1 MKIKSVY
8 IDGLHN
14 AVNKTYEF
22 EDIVYIFGHNGAGKS
37 TILQAIQFALLGYIP
52 GTNKTKDAILR
63 HSPKNNI
70 SVKVT
75 LLDGDNEIDV
85 QRNINKNGNFKTV
98 VPETY
103 DIDSIIKDL
112 ELPIF
117 NFNEFVGQTANK
129 LKEYFIKNILP
140 TVDNVLDWEKILS
153 DSIADCNFEDKDEIL
168 KYGMSLIPTIDN
180 TGEILNQVIQA
191 NAKFKEEQSFNKS
204 EIQRLQNT
212 IDSLIYYDDYVGPT
226 DVNKINS
233 ELLSLGALRDQMLRY
248 ESARQSLD
256 ANKTK
261 LDSLKDRFDTLG
273 GDEGYRYLVDTSLPA
288 EKAEREDL
296 IVNIERCKTKYA
308 QLKSSYDADAKIIAS
323 KGICP
328 YTQKSCE
335 PLLSQTEELAA
346 NNELRNIDILELQ
359 GDISK
364 LEHEKDEYDRN
375 IKNTEALIS
384 EYDMLYGQISAL
396 EQSLSALPDKPNTDK
411 TLIELNAE
419 IDRLTED
426 KSKLQAN
433 LRYNATIED
442 LTNMKYETELQS
454 TALAAWIKATDTNGL
469 QTSLMQKPF
478 EDLADT
484 MTEYIQQM
492 YGNSNLKAHFNVE
505 SKANSFSFGL
515 IRNGVYIPY
524 DMLSSG
530 EKCLYTLALMICIV
544 NNNPSPLKVML
555 LDDAFDHLDSNAI
568 ESTFAT
574 LKNVSG
580 IQFIF
585 AGVKECSNAADIVL
599 TA

>member
-22 EDIVYIFGHNGAGKS
+22 GDIVYIFGHNGAGKS

-52 GTNKTKDAILR
+52 GTNKTKEAILR

-103 DIDSIIKDL
+103 DIDSIVKDL

-129 LKEYFIKNILP
+129 LKEYFIKNILS

-153 DSIADCNFEDKDEIL
+153 DSIADCNFEDKDEII
-168 KYGMSLIPTIDN
+168 KYGMSLIPVIDN

-226 DVNKINS
+226 DVNALNA
-233 ELLSLGALRDQMLRY
+233 ELLSLNAIRDQVLRY

-256 ANKTK
+256 ANKAK
-261 LDSLKDRFDTLG
+261 LDSLKDRFATLG

-288 EKAEREDL
+288 EKAERDEL
-296 IVNIERCKTKYA
+296 IADIEKYTAKYA
-308 QLKSSYDADAKIIAS
+308 QLKSAYDTDAKIIDS

-335 PLLSQTEELAA
+335 SLLSQTEELAA

-359 GDISK
+359 GTISK
-364 LEHEKDEYDRN
+364 LNHSKDEYDRN

-384 EYDMLYGQISAL
+384 EYDMLYGQINAL
-396 EQSLSALPDKPNTDK
+396 EQSLSVLPDKPNTDK

-419 IDRLTED
+419 IDKLTED

-442 LTNMKYETELQS
+442 LTRMKYEGELQN
-454 TALAAWIKATDTNGL
+454 TALAAWIKKTDTNGL
-469 QTSLMQKPF
+469 QTELMQGPF
-478 EDLADT
+478 NELANT
-484 MTEYIQQM
+484 MTDYIRQM
-492 YGNSNLKAHFNVE
+492 YNNDSLTAHFNVE

-515 IRNGVYIPY
+515 IRDGVYIPY

-530 EKCLYTLALMICIV
+530 EKCLYTLSLMICIV
-544 NNNPSPLKVML
+544 RANASPLKIML
-555 LDDAFDHLDSNAI
+555 CDDMFDHLDSTAI
-568 ESTFAT
+568 ESTFAA
-574 LKNVSG
+574 LKQVSD

-585 AGVKECSNAADIVL
+585 AGVKSCNNAADIVL
-599 TA
+599 SV

>member
-22 EDIVYIFGHNGAGKS
+22 GDIVYIFGHNGAGKS

-52 GTNKTKDAILR
+52 GTSKTKEAILR

-75 LLDGDNEIDV
+75 LLDGDREIDV

-103 DIDSIIKDL
+103 DIDPIVKDL

-153 DSIADCNFEDKDEIL
+153 DSIADCNFEDRDAII
-168 KYGMSLIPTIDN
+168 KYGLSLIPVIDN

-226 DVNKINS
+226 NIDAINA
-233 ELLSLGALRDQMLRY
+233 ELLSLGALRDQLLRY
-248 ESARQSLD
+248 ESARQSLEET
-256 ANKTK
+256 KTK
-261 LDSLKDRFDTLG
+261 LDSLKDRVDYLG

-288 EKAEREDL
+288 EKAEREEL
-296 IVNIERCKTKYA
+296 IGNIERSKSTYTL
-308 QLKSSYDADAKIIAS
+308 LKSSYDADAKIIAS

-328 YTQKSCE
+328 YTKKSCE

-346 NNELRNIDILELQ
+346 NNELRNLDILELQ
-359 GDISK
+359 GAISK
-364 LEHEKDEYDRN
+364 LDHEKDEYDRN
-375 IKNTEALIS
+375 IRNTEALIS
-384 EYDMLYGQISAL
+384 EYDMLYGQINAL
-396 EQSLSALPDKPNTDK
+396 EQSLSVLPDKPNTDK

-454 TALAAWIKATDTNGL
+454 TALAAWIKTTDTNGL
-469 QTSLMQKPF
+469 QTSLMKKPF

-492 YGNSNLKAHFNVE
+492 YGNADLKAHFNVE
-505 SKANSFSFGL
+505 SRANSFSFGL
-515 IRNGVYIPY
+515 IRKGVYIPY

-555 LDDAFDHLDSNAI
+555 LDDAFDHLDGNAI
-568 ESTFAT
+568 ENTFAT

-585 AGVKECSNAADIVL
+585 AGVKECNNAADIIL
-599 TA
+599 TV

>member
-22 EDIVYIFGHNGAGKS
+22 GDIVYIFGHNGAGKS

-52 GTNKTKDAILR
+52 GTNKTKEAILR

-75 LLDGDNEIDV
+75 LLDGDNEIDI

-103 DIDSIIKDL
+103 DIDSIVRDL

-168 KYGMSLIPTIDN
+168 KYGMSLIPAIDN

-226 DVNKINS
+226 NVDALNA
-233 ELLSLGALRDQMLRY
+233 ELLSLGAIRDQMLRY
-248 ESARQSLD
+248 ESAKQSLE

-261 LDSLKDRFDTLG
+261 LDSLTDRFATLG

-288 EKAEREDL
+288 MKDERDALISNIEKCKAE
-296 IVNIERCKTKYA
+296 YA
-308 QLKSSYDADAKIIAS
+308 QLKSSYDADAKIIDS

-335 PLLSQTEELAA
+335 SLLSQTEDLIA
-346 NNELRNIDILELQ
+346 NNELRDLDILELQ
-359 GDISK
+359 GTISK
-364 LEHEKDEYDRN
+364 LNHSKDEYDRN
-375 IKNTEALIS
+375 IKNTEAGIS
-384 EYDMLYGQISAL
+384 EYDMLYGQINAL
-396 EQSLSALPDKPNTDK
+396 KQSLSVLPDKPNTDK
-411 TLIELNAE
+411 TLVEINAE

-433 LRYNATIED
+433 LRYNATIDD
-442 LTNMKYETELQS
+442 LTNMKYEAELQN

-469 QTSLMQKPF
+469 QTSLMKKPF
-478 EDLADT
+478 EDLADM

-492 YGNSNLKAHFNVE
+492 YGNADLKAHFNVE

-515 IRNGVYIPY
+515 ILNEVYIPY

-530 EKCLYTLALMICIV
+530 EKCLYALALMICIV
-544 NNNPSPLKVML
+544 NNGKSPLKLLL
-555 LDDAFDHLDSNAI
+555 LDDAFDHLDSDAI

-574 LKNVSG
+574 LKNITGV
-580 IQFIF
+580 QFIF
-585 AGVKECSNAADIVL
+585 AGVNSCSNAEDIL
-599 TA
+599 LNI

>member
-22 EDIVYIFGHNGAGKS
+22 GDIVYIFGHNGAGKS

-52 GTNKTKDAILR
+52 GTNKTKEAILR

-103 DIDSIIKDL
+103 DIDSIVKDL

-153 DSIADCNFEDKDEIL
+153 DSIADCNFKDKDEIL
-168 KYGMSLIPTIDN
+168 KYGMSLIPVIDN

-226 DVNKINS
+226 NVDALNA
-233 ELLSLGALRDQMLRY
+233 ELLSLGAIRDQMLRY
-248 ESARQSLD
+248 ESAKQSLE
-256 ANKTK
+256 ANKAK
-261 LDSLKDRFDTLG
+261 LDSLEDRFATLG
-273 GDEGYRYLVDTSLPA
+273 GDEGYKYLVDTSLPA
-288 EKAEREDL
+288 EKAEREEL
-296 IVNIERCKTKYA
+296 ISNIERSKSTYTL
-308 QLKSSYDADAKIIAS
+308 LKSSYDADAKIIAS

-335 PLLSQTEELAA
+335 SLLSQTEELAA
-346 NNELRNIDILELQ
+346 NNELRNLDILELQ
-359 GDISK
+359 GAISR

-375 IKNTEALIS
+375 IRNTEAMIS
-384 EYDMLYGQISAL
+384 EYDMLYGQINAL
-396 EQSLSALPDKPNTDK
+396 KQSLSVLPDKPNTDK
-411 TLIELNAE
+411 TLVELNAE

-442 LTNMKYETELQS
+442 LTNMKYETELQN
-454 TALAAWIKATDTNGL
+454 TALATWIKKTDTNGL
-469 QTSLMQKPF
+469 QTELMKEPF
-478 EDLADT
+478 NELANT
-484 MTEYIQQM
+484 MTDYIRQM
-492 YGNSNLKAHFNVE
+492 YNNNSLTAHFNVE

-515 IRNGVYIPY
+515 IRDGVYIPY

-530 EKCLYTLALMICIV
+530 EKCLYTLSLMICIV
-544 NNNPSPLKVML
+544 RANASPLKIML
-555 LDDAFDHLDSNAI
+555 CDDMFDHLDSTAI
-568 ESTFAT
+568 ESTFAA
-574 LKNVSG
+574 LKQVSD

-585 AGVKECSNAADIVL
+585 AGVKSCNNAADIVL
-599 TA
+599 SV

>member
-168 KYGMSLIPTIDN
+168 KYGMSLIPAIDD

-296 IVNIERCKTKYA
+296 IGNIEMCKTKYA
-308 QLKSSYDADAKIIAS
+308 QLKSAYDADTKIINS

-492 YGNSNLKAHFNVE
+492 YGNSDLKAHFNVE

-544 NNNPSPLKVML
+544 NNNSSPLKVML

-574 LKNVSG
+574 LKDVSG

>member
-22 EDIVYIFGHNGAGKS
+22 GDIVYIFGHNGAGKS

-52 GTNKTKDAILR
+52 GTNKTKEAILR

-75 LLDGDNEIDV
+75 LLDGDSEIDV

-103 DIDSIIKDL
+103 DIDPIVKDL

-153 DSIADCNFEDKDEIL
+153 DSIADCNFEDRDAII
-168 KYGMSLIPTIDN
+168 KYGLSLIPVIDN

-226 DVNKINS
+226 NIDAINA
-233 ELLSLGALRDQMLRY
+233 ELLSLGALRDQLLRY
-248 ESARQSLD
+248 ESARQSLEET
-256 ANKTK
+256 KTK
-261 LDSLKDRFDTLG
+261 LDSLKDRVDYLG

-288 EKAEREDL
+288 EKAEREEL
-296 IVNIERCKTKYA
+296 ISNIERSKSTYTR
-308 QLKSSYDADAKIIAS
+308 LKSSYDADAKIIAS

-328 YTQKSCE
+328 YTKKSCE
-335 PLLSQTEELAA
+335 PLLSQTEELTA
-346 NNELRNIDILELQ
+346 NNELRNLDILELQ
-359 GDISK
+359 GVISK
-364 LEHEKDEYDRN
+364 LDHEKDEYDRN
-375 IKNTEALIS
+375 IRNTEAMIS
-384 EYDMLYGQISAL
+384 EYDMLYGQINAL
-396 EQSLSALPDKPNTDK
+396 KQSLSVLPDKPNTDK

-469 QTSLMQKPF
+469 QTSLMKKPF

-484 MTEYIQQM
+484 MTQYIQQM
-492 YGNSNLKAHFNVE
+492 YGNADLKAHFNVE

-515 IRNGVYIPY
+515 IRDGVYIPY
-524 DMLSSG
+524 DLLSSG

-568 ESTFAT
+568 ENTFAT

-585 AGVKECSNAADIVL
+585 AGVKACKNADDIVL
-599 TA
+599 MV